1 LDLITYL
8 IGEPDMRRT
17 FRFLNLLGSAVLLIF
32 EQEDDSMHWF
42 GQNSESIVVD
52 AKDLM
57 DSEMANTDILQN
69 GSEEGLKRCKLMN
82 IVEA

>member
-1 LDLITYL
+1 
-8 IGEPDMRRT
+8 
-17 FRFLNLLGSAVLLIF
+17 
-32 EQEDDSMHWF
+32 MHWF